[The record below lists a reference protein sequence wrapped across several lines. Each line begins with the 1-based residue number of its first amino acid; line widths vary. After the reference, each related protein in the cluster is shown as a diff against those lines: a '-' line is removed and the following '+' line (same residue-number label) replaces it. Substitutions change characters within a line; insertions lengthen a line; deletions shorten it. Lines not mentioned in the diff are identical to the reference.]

1 MASDSF
7 LAELVRRMSGAGVDD
22 VGGDD
27 DVGGVDDDGDGAV
40 GAGGGVTA
48 AVEFDNALLSGRWV
62 ADKKAKAAVNSTTA
76 PMTATGSHFLAE
88 LALAGVAVT
97 CGFAKVRLSS
107 HVTTR

>member
-1 MASDSF
+1 
-7 LAELVRRMSGAGVDD
+7 LERRTAGTGVDD
-22 VGGDD
+22 IGGDD
-27 DVGGVDDDGDGAV
+27 DVGGVDNDGDGAV
-40 GAGGGVTA
+40 GAGVTA

-76 PMTATGSHFLAE
+76 PMTATGSHCLAE

-107 HVTTR
+107 QVTTR